1 MTYLTSDFTL
11 QHQCPPQGAAVAGVF
26 CQLNTKQGD
35 KMDAIV
41 ICYPLVCLTSC
52 IDLEWA
58 FLIVLF
64 HTPEESRAHRG
75 LWD

>member
-1 MTYLTSDFTL
+1 MPS
-11 QHQCPPQGAAVAGVF
+11 PGAAVAGVF

-41 ICYPLVCLTSC
+41 ICHPLVCLSSC

-58 FLIVLF
+58 FLIILF
-64 HTPEESRAHRG
+64 HTPEESSAHGG
-75 LWD
+75 LQD